1 MFRKLMPLKGSVM
14 SRQRILK
21 YELESKQAEYIWEEY
36 ERKHSQT
43 GLYEYPT
50 QSLFATHIKK
60 EMEKGTASLRRT
72 FGVPSRLSIVLSNEA
87 DDEQAHNKSANVKQR
102 NHNSRVEQR
111 FQNGNSLNDI

>member
-1 MFRKLMPLKGSVM
+1 MKENIPKPVCTNTPR
-14 SRQRILK
+14 SR
-21 YELESKQAEYIWEEY
+21 Y
-36 ERKHSQT
+36 SQHT
-43 GLYEYPT
+43 E
-50 QSLFATHIKK
+50 K

-72 FGVPSRLSIVLSNEA
+72 FSVPSRLSIVLSNEA